1 MNYLKKSMVL
11 VISAAMV
18 FSLASCG
25 NSTSDTTTGSKSA
38 SEESK
43 TNASSK
49 ATTFIAAHAST
60 EESTLGQFF
69 LSIQDYLEKNT
80 DDLKMEV
87 YPAGQLGSDTE
98 LAESIVDNSVQM
110 IAGSTGS
117 YVNVVGDFCLFD
129 LPFAYD
135 SYWQMRKVCVDEEL
149 EAAMD
154 KVLEEKNLKLGC
166 LRAEG
171 FRTLFTKK
179 PVTCYEDIKGLQLRV
194 MDNKYHISLWNSLG
208 ANTTTVAFT
217 ELYTALQQG
226 VVEAQENT
234 VTSTL
239 ANYNLQEVTNY
250 ATLSKHEPT
259 VHPFLINLEFYNGL
273 TEQQQEELIAACKYA
288 QENEAD
294 REKDDQKSLE
304 TLKSD
309 YGYEVYEFTEDDLG
323 KCREATKA
331 TWDDIQNT
339 VNPTLYKALEAAIE
353 KNK

>member
-1 MNYLKKSMVL
+1 MRYLRKTMALAVST
-11 VISAAMV
+11 AMV
-18 FSLASCG
+18 FALAACG
-25 NSTSDTTTGSKSA
+25 NSPSDTTTSDKAA
-38 SEESK
+38 SNETK
-43 TNASSK
+43 PASSK

-135 SYWQMRKVCVDEEL
+135 SYWQMRNVCADEDL
-149 EAAMD
+149 EAEMD
-154 KVLEEKNLKLGC
+154 KVLAEKNLKLGC

-179 PVTCYEDIKGLQLRV
+179 PVASYEDIKGLQLRV

-273 TEQQQEELIAACKYA
+273 TKQQQEELIAACKYA

-304 TLKSD
+304 TLKSE
-309 YGYEVYEFTEDDLG
+309 YGYEVYEFTEDDLE
-323 KCREATKA
+323 KCREATKS

-339 VNPTLYKALEAAIE
+339 VNPDLYKALSAAIE